1 MCANFTISNTLASPG
16 EVINFTD
23 ASSGGPFQ
31 SYSWTIGG
39 VGLIGTGSSANYNS
53 MIEATYSMTL
63 VIETVDGCIDSITK
77 NFQIIGEIKIPNIVT
92 ANGDHTNDEFYI
104 TNLKPN
110 SKLVIQNRWGN
121 VVFESDNYKN
131 DWGGIDITG
140 EKLVDGVY
148 FYQLITADGKMWQG
162 NVHLLID

>member
-1 MCANFTISNTLASPG
+1 MG
-16 EVINFTD
+16 E
-23 ASSGGPFQ
+23 
-31 SYSWTIGG
+31 
-39 VGLIGTGSSANYNS
+39 L
-53 MIEATYSMTL
+53 
-63 VIETVDGCIDSITK
+63 
-77 NFQIIGEIKIPNIVT
+77 KIPNIVT
-92 ANGDHTNDEFYI
+92 ANGDHVNDEFYV

-131 DWGGIDITG
+131 NWGGIDITG
-140 EKLVDGVY
+140 EKLDDGVY